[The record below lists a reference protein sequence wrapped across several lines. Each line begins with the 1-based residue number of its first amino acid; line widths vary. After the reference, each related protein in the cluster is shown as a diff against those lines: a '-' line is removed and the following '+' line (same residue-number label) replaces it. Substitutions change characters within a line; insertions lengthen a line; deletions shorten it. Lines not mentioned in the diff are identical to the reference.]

1 MNPTE
6 AVLIAGASGV
16 VGRQLARLL
25 RRHYPDLP
33 LLLAGRGLT
42 ALQQQARELGRAQAV
57 PMDVQQPQPLQGL
70 RPRAVLALVN
80 DPSDYLLDDALQ
92 AGVPYL
98 DITRWTA
105 RLKTAA
111 THVSNVQARA
121 PVLLASGWMA
131 GLTST
136 LASLLAR
143 DLQQVE
149 RIDLSVLFALKDR
162 SGPDSV
168 DYMAR
173 LATPF
178 EVLERGRMITVK
190 PYSDPRRVQFPGGHA
205 ARVYRFDT
213 PDQLTLPDTTGAQ
226 SVSARIAFDDRLSMP
241 LLIGLGRSGLWRL
254 IGGPRFKG
262 LRHALLHHPGDGAP
276 HEVLIQVQGLD
287 RLGQPQVRRLG
298 LCDPQGQTHLTALGA
313 LVQLE
318 RLLGLDGA
326 PPPVAGLQYP
336 GTARAL
342 PALLQRLAEQG
353 VRVNSGGPQA

>member
-16 VGRQLARLL
+16 VGHQLVRLVRQ
-25 RRHYPDLP
+25 HYPDLP
-33 LLLAGRGLT
+33 LLLGGRGLP
-42 ALQQQARELGRAQAV
+42 ALQQLAQDVGRAQAV
-57 PMDVQQPQPLQGL
+57 QMDVQQPQPLKAL

-80 DPSDYLLDDALQ
+80 DPLDYLLDDALQ
-92 AGVPYL
+92 AGVAYL

-111 THVSNVQARA
+111 ARVSAAPARA
-121 PVLLASGWMA
+121 PVLLASGWMG
-131 GLTST
+131 GLAST
-136 LASLLAR
+136 LASLIAR
-143 DLQQVE
+143 DMQWVE
-149 RIDLSVLFALKDR
+149 RVDLSVLYALKDQ

-168 DYMAR
+168 EYMAR

-178 EVLERGRMITVK
+178 EVLEQGRLITVK
-190 PYSDPRRVQFPGGHA
+190 PYSDPRRVQFSGGHA

-213 PDQLTLPDTTGAQ
+213 PDQLTLPGTTGAS
-226 SVSARIAFDDRLSMP
+226 SVSARIAFDDRLTMP

-254 IGGPRFKG
+254 IDGPRFKG
-262 LRHALLHHPGDGAP
+262 LRHALLHNPGDGAP

-287 RLGQPQVRRLG
+287 GRGQAQVRRLG

-313 LVQLE
+313 LLQLE

-326 PPPVAGLQYP
+326 PPAAAGLHYP
-336 GTARAL
+336 ETARAL
-342 PALLQRLAEQG
+342 PALLNRLGEQG
-353 VRVNSGGPQA
+353 VRVDEGA